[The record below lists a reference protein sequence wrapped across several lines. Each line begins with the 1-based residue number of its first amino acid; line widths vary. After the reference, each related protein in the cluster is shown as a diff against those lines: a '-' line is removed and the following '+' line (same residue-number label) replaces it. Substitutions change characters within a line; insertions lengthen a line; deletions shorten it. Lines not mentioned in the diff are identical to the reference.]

1 MNKKFLSAILFGAL
15 MVSSTGTFVSCKD
28 YDDDIDEINKELTD
42 LKSKLSDL
50 ESKVNAGGAYVTK
63 IESVD
68 GGFKVSVSDGTSYN
82 LTVASAAAGS
92 KVVIDD
98 KTGEISIDD
107 KATGW
112 FATTGEGEEAVDMT
126 PYVKDGYWYLY
137 DKTAKEFVKSEYKAA
152 GNAYAVVA
160 NGICTLNIPDADG
173 KMQTIQLPTTSAA
186 ITGVQFINVD
196 NGAVEPAPAY
206 ALNYGVAT
214 KDNAKW
220 DGPKGAITKDQLLV
234 GTIEPLTLQVYPSSA
249 DLSNADIKLVGSD
262 GTVAPVKVTAT
273 PFEGVIT
280 KAASA
285 NGLWNL
291 NIRPDETVTDKTIA
305 DAFKV
310 ETDNY
315 AYALQINGNILTG
328 YASEVTPADKASS
341 ATANSLVATDVK
353 YNTEELSSAKVPFG
367 ETVTLEFDGAK
378 AYDAYLTP
386 KSASAL
392 ELAGVTIDGK
402 TMSFTSTEKAAGK
415 TVKFTVNFVNF
426 KGETGTTFDITV
438 NFEGATVDPEA
449 PVAAVKYTATD
460 GVKPIIIDLGT
471 TFTSLSAQT
480 ATALAAVTPTWNV
493 ISIDGKAVAT
503 ADQDAANGKFAFAM
517 DQVTYYSDLNADGT
531 PKTEVTPINTADN
544 LKKVKYAVFAHTDY
558 QATAAPG
565 AYVLNMKFADASGNE
580 LKKVVAPVT
589 ISVPTFTDL
598 FTKVTSVWNAD
609 KTVLNA
615 LLVGSSDATVAKQ
628 YVMTNAFKSVEN
640 SGANW
645 DNLTL
650 TPKKMSISGTP
661 TKVATYTTT
670 GSILAMADALLDDN
684 GAVRGNVTVDGTY
697 LVKGKKDLKV
707 EVPAFAVNF
716 MSPFNDAVLNFYK
729 GGKVAD
735 LNVAIASDGT
745 GTIAKVDGAAGKEAG
760 LQLVASSEKVAVSN
774 AMTLFGVKNTDINT
788 DDKFTFVVK
797 GEGVPAGATAKLSA
811 DGIAL
816 EGMTY
821 APNYSATLEM
831 TVTALSGIKTRH
843 YKIFCVNGI
852 YGIQV

>member
-214 KDNAKW
+214 EDNAKW

-645 DNLTL
+645 NNLTL

-670 GSILAMADALLDDN
+670 GSILAMADTLLDDN

-831 TVTALSGIKTRH
+831 TVTALNGIKTTITLPMTIN
-843 YKIFCVNGI
+843 KP
-852 YGIQV
+852 

>member
-15 MVSSTGTFVSCKD
+15 MVSLTGTFVSCKD

-196 NGAVEPAPAY
+196 DGAVEPTPAY

-214 KDNAKW
+214 KDNAEW

-305 DAFKV
+305 DAFKA
-310 ETDNY
+310 ETGDY

-328 YASEVTPADKASS
+328 YASKVTPTDKS
-341 ATANSLVATDVK
+341 AAGALVAADVK
-353 YNTEELSSAKVPFG
+353 YNAEELSSAKVPFG
-367 ETVTLEFDGAK
+367 ETVTLEFDGTK

-415 TVKFTVNFVNF
+415 TVEFTVNFVNF
-426 KGETGTTFDITV
+426 KGETGSAFDITV
-438 NFEGATVDPEA
+438 TFKGATVDPEA

-493 ISIDGKAVAT
+493 ISIDGKAVT
-503 ADQDAANGKFAFAM
+503 ADQSTANGKFAFAM
-517 DQVTYYSDLNADGT
+517 TQVKYYSDLNADGT
-531 PKTEVTPINTADN
+531 PKTEVTAINTADN
-544 LKKVKYAVFAHTDY
+544 LKKVKYAVFAHSDY

-565 AYVLNMKFADASGNE
+565 AYVLNMKFVDGENE

-615 LLVGSSDATVAKQ
+615 LLVGSTSADAAKQ

-640 SGANW
+640 SGADWN
-645 DNLTL
+645 NLTL

-661 TKVATYTTT
+661 TEVATYAKV
-670 GSILAMADALLDDN
+670 GSILAMADALLDAN

-697 LVKGKKDLKV
+697 LVKGKTGLKV

-729 GGKVAD
+729 GGKVVD
-735 LNVAIASDGT
+735 LNVAIASDGK
-745 GTIAKVDGAAGKEAG
+745 GTIAKVAGDAGKEAG
-760 LQLVASSEKVAVSN
+760 LQLVASSEKVAVSED
-774 AMTLFGVKNTDINT
+774 MELFGATN
-788 DDKFTFVVK
+788 DKFTFVVK
-797 GEGVPAGATAKLSA
+797 GDGVPAGATATLSDA
-811 DGIAL
+811 GIAL
-816 EGMTY
+816 TGMSY
-821 APNYSATLEM
+821 GPNYSATLEM
-831 TVTALSGIKTRH
+831 TVTALNGIKTTITLPMTIN
-843 YKIFCVNGI
+843 KP
-852 YGIQV
+852 

>member
-15 MVSSTGTFVSCKD
+15 MVTSTGTFVSCKD

-186 ITGVQFINVD
+186 ITGVQFIDVTS
-196 NGAVEPAPAY
+196 GAVETDPEY

-305 DAFKV
+305 DAFKA
-310 ETDNY
+310 ETNNY

-328 YASEVTPADKASS
+328 YASEVTPTDKS
-341 ATANSLVATDVK
+341 AAGALVAGDVT
-353 YNTEELSSAKVPFG
+353 YNTDELGSTKVPFG
-367 ETVTLEFDGAK
+367 ETVTLEFDGTK

-386 KSASAL
+386 KSASEL

-415 TVKFTVNFVNF
+415 TVQFTVNFVNF
-426 KGETGTTFDITV
+426 KGETGTTFDIIV

-460 GVKPIIIDLGT
+460 GAKPIIIDLGT

-503 ADQDAANGKFAFAM
+503 TDQSTANGKFAFAM
-517 DQVTYYSDLNADGT
+517 TQVKYYSDLKADGT
-531 PKTEVTPINTADN
+531 PKTEVTAIDNADN
-544 LKKVKYAVFAHTDY
+544 LKKVKYAVFANTDY
-558 QATAAPG
+558 QTTAAPG
-565 AYVLNMKFADASGNE
+565 AYVLNMTFVDGENE

-615 LLVGSSDATVAKQ
+615 LLVGSSDATAAKQ
-628 YVMTNAFKSVEN
+628 YVMTNAFKAVEN
-640 SGANW
+640 SGADW

-650 TPKKMSISGTP
+650 TPKEMSISGTP
-661 TKVATYTTT
+661 TEVATYTKT
-670 GSILAMADALLDDN
+670 GSILAMADALLKD

-697 LVKGKKDLKV
+697 LVKGKTDLKV

-735 LNVAIASDGT
+735 LNVTIASDGT

-774 AMTLFGVKNTDINT
+774 AMELFGVKNTDTNT

-797 GEGVPAGATAKLSA
+797 GEGVPAGATAKLSG

-816 EGMTY
+816 EGMSY

-831 TVTALSGIKTRH
+831 TVTALNGIKTTITLPMTIN
-843 YKIFCVNGI
+843 KP
-852 YGIQV
+852 

>member
-68 GGFKVSVSDGTSYN
+68 GGFKVSVSDGTYYN

-186 ITGVQFINVD
+186 ITGVQFIDVTSGD
-196 NGAVEPAPAY
+196 VETDPAY

-328 YASEVTPADKASS
+328 YASEVTPTNKSTVGALA
-341 ATANSLVATDVK
+341 AADVK
-353 YNTEELSSAKVPFG
+353 YNAEELSSAKVPFG

-386 KSASAL
+386 KSASEL

-415 TVKFTVNFVNF
+415 TVEFTVNFVNF
-426 KGETGTTFDITV
+426 KGETGSAFNITV

-480 ATALAAVTPTWNV
+480 ATALAAVAPTWNV
-493 ISIDGKAVAT
+493 ISIDGKVVT
-503 ADQDAANGKFAFAM
+503 ADQSTANGKFAFTM
-517 DQVTYYSDLNADGT
+517 DQVKYYSDLKADGT
-531 PKTEVTPINTADN
+531 PKTEVTAINTADN
-544 LKKVKYAVFAHTDY
+544 LKKVKYAVFAHSDY
-558 QATAAPG
+558 QTTVAPG
-565 AYVLNMKFADASGNE
+565 AYVLNMTFVDGENE

-615 LLVGSSDATVAKQ
+615 LLVGSSDATAAKQ

-640 SGANW
+640 SGADW

-650 TPKKMSISGTP
+650 TPKQMSISGTP
-661 TKVATYTTT
+661 TKVATYTVS

-697 LVKGKKDLKV
+697 LVKGKKGLKV

-729 GGKVAD
+729 GGKVVD
-735 LNVAIASDGT
+735 LNVAIASDGK

-760 LQLVASSEKVAVSN
+760 LQLVASSEKVAVSD
-774 AMTLFGVKNTDINT
+774 AMTLFGATN
-788 DDKFTFVVK
+788 DKFTFVVK
-797 GEGVPAGATAKLSA
+797 GEGVPADATATLSDA
-811 DGIAL
+811 GIAL

-831 TVTALSGIKTRH
+831 TVTALNGIKTTITLPMTIN
-843 YKIFCVNGI
+843 KP
-852 YGIQV
+852 

>member
-1 MNKKFLSAILFGAL
+1 

-186 ITGVQFINVD
+186 ITGVQFIDVTSGD
-196 NGAVEPAPAY
+196 VEPDPEY

-214 KDNAKW
+214 KDNAEW

-305 DAFKV
+305 DAFKA

-328 YASEVTPADKASS
+328 YASEVTPTDKGNS
-341 ATANSLVATDVK
+341 AGLTDLVATDVT
-353 YNTEELSSAKVPFG
+353 YNAKALSSKKVPFG

-386 KSASAL
+386 KSASEL

-426 KGETGTTFDITV
+426 KGETGTAFDITV

-493 ISIDGKAVAT
+493 ISIDGKAVT
-503 ADQDAANGKFAFAM
+503 ADQSTANGKFAFAM
-517 DQVTYYSDLNADGT
+517 TQVKYYSDLNADGT
-531 PKTEVTPINTADN
+531 PKTEVTAINTADN
-544 LKKVKYAVFAHTDY
+544 LKKVKYAVFAHSDY

-565 AYVLNMKFADASGNE
+565 AYVLNMTFVDGENE

-615 LLVGSSDATVAKQ
+615 LLVGSTSADVAKQ

-640 SGANW
+640 SGADWN
-645 DNLTL
+645 NLTL
-650 TPKKMSISGTP
+650 TPKQMSISGTP
-661 TKVATYTTT
+661 TEVATYKV

-697 LVKGKKDLKV
+697 LVKGKAGLKV

-745 GTIAKVDGAAGKEAG
+745 GTIAKVEGAAGKEVG

-774 AMTLFGVKNTDINT
+774 AMELFGVKNTNINT

-797 GEGVPAGATAKLSA
+797 GEGVPAGATAKLSDA
-811 DGIAL
+811 GIAL

-831 TVTALSGIKTRH
+831 TVTALNGIKTTITLPMTIN
-843 YKIFCVNGI
+843 KP
-852 YGIQV
+852 

>member
-15 MVSSTGTFVSCKD
+15 MVTSTGTFVSCKD

-186 ITGVQFINVD
+186 ITGVQFIDVTS
-196 NGAVEPAPAY
+196 GAVEPAPAY

-214 KDNAKW
+214 KDNAEW

-305 DAFKV
+305 DAFKA
-310 ETDNY
+310 ETGDY

-328 YASEVTPADKASS
+328 YASEVTPADKGTS
-341 ATANSLVATDVK
+341 AGLTDLQAADVK
-353 YNTEELSSAKVPFG
+353 YNAEKLSSAKVPFG

-415 TVKFTVNFVNF
+415 TVQFTVNFVNF

-503 ADQDAANGKFAFAM
+503 TDQSTANGKFAFAM
-517 DQVTYYSDLNADGT
+517 TQVKYYSDLKADGT
-531 PKTEVTPINTADN
+531 PKTEVTSINTADN
-544 LKKVKYAVFAHTDY
+544 LKKVKYAVFAHSDY

-565 AYVLNMKFADASGNE
+565 AYVLNMTFVDGENE

-615 LLVGSSDATVAKQ
+615 LLVGSTSAVAKQ

-640 SGANW
+640 SGADW

-650 TPKKMSISGTP
+650 TPKEMSISGTP
-661 TKVATYTTT
+661 TEVATYTVS

-697 LVKGKKDLKV
+697 LVKGKTDLKV

-774 AMTLFGVKNTDINT
+774 AMELFGVKNTDANT

-797 GEGVPAGATAKLSA
+797 GEGVPAGAKAKLS
-811 DGIAL
+811 DGGIAL
-816 EGMTY
+816 TGMTY

-831 TVTALSGIKTRH
+831 TVEALNGIKTTITLPMTIN
-843 YKIFCVNGI
+843 KP
-852 YGIQV
+852 

>member
-1 MNKKFLSAILFGAL
+1 M
-15 MVSSTGTFVSCKD
+15 
-28 YDDDIDEINKELTD
+28 
-42 LKSKLSDL
+42 
-50 ESKVNAGGAYVTK
+50 
-63 IESVD
+63 
-68 GGFKVSVSDGTSYN
+68 
-82 LTVASAAAGS
+82 
-92 KVVIDD
+92 IDD

-186 ITGVQFINVD
+186 ITGVQFIDVTS
-196 NGAVEPAPAY
+196 GAVETTPAY

-214 KDNAKW
+214 KDNAEW

-310 ETDNY
+310 ETDKY

-341 ATANSLVATDVK
+341 ADATSLKADDVK
-353 YNTEELSSAKVPFG
+353 YNAKALSSKKVPFG
-367 ETVTLEFDGAK
+367 ETVTLEFDGTK

-415 TVKFTVNFVNF
+415 TVEFTVNFVNF
-426 KGETGTTFDITV
+426 KGETGTAFDITV

-480 ATALAAVTPTWNV
+480 ATALAAVAPTWNV

-503 ADQDAANGKFAFAM
+503 ADQSTANGKFAFAM
-517 DQVTYYSDLNADGT
+517 TQVKYYSDLKADGT
-531 PKTEVTPINTADN
+531 PKTEVTDIDNADN
-544 LKKVKYAVFAHTDY
+544 LKKVKYAVFAHSDY

-565 AYVLNMKFADASGNE
+565 AYVLNMTFVDGENE

-615 LLVGSSDATVAKQ
+615 LLVGSADAAAAKQ

-640 SGANW
+640 SGADWN
-645 DNLTL
+645 NLTL
-650 TPKKMSISGTP
+650 TPKQMSISGTP
-661 TKVATYTTT
+661 TDVATYTVS
-670 GSILAMADALLDDN
+670 GSILAMADALLDAN

-735 LNVAIASDGT
+735 LNVTIASNGE
-745 GTIAKVDGAAGKEAG
+745 GTIAKFEGAAGKEAG

-774 AMTLFGVKNTDINT
+774 AMTLFGATN
-788 DDKFTFVVK
+788 DKFTFVVK

-831 TVTALSGIKTRH
+831 TVTALNGIKTTITLPMTIN
-843 YKIFCVNGI
+843 KP
-852 YGIQV
+852 

>member
-1 MNKKFLSAILFGAL
+1 

-28 YDDDIDEINKELTD
+28 YDDDIDAINKELTD

-82 LTVASAAAGS
+82 LTVASAAPGS

-196 NGAVEPAPAY
+196 DGAVEPTPAY

-214 KDNAKW
+214 KDNAEW

-305 DAFKV
+305 DAFKA
-310 ETDNY
+310 ETGDY

-328 YASEVTPADKASS
+328 YASKVTPTDKS
-341 ATANSLVATDVK
+341 AAGALVAADVK
-353 YNTEELSSAKVPFG
+353 YNAEELSSAKVPFG
-367 ETVTLEFDGAK
+367 ETVTLEFDGTK

-415 TVKFTVNFVNF
+415 TVEFTVNFVNF
-426 KGETGTTFDITV
+426 KGETGSAFDITV
-438 NFEGATVDPEA
+438 TFKGATVDPEA

-493 ISIDGKAVAT
+493 ISIDGKAVT
-503 ADQDAANGKFAFAM
+503 ADQSTANGKFAFAM
-517 DQVTYYSDLNADGT
+517 TQVKYYSDLNADGT
-531 PKTEVTPINTADN
+531 PKTEVTAINTADN
-544 LKKVKYAVFAHTDY
+544 LKKVKYAVFAHSDY

-565 AYVLNMKFADASGNE
+565 AYVLNMKFVDGENE

-615 LLVGSSDATVAKQ
+615 LLVGSTSADAAKQ

-640 SGANW
+640 SGADWN
-645 DNLTL
+645 NLTL

-661 TKVATYTTT
+661 TEVATYAKV
-670 GSILAMADALLDDN
+670 GSILAMADALLDAN

-697 LVKGKKDLKV
+697 LVKGKTDLKV

-729 GGKVAD
+729 GGKVVD
-735 LNVAIASDGT
+735 LNVAIASDGK
-745 GTIAKVDGAAGKEAG
+745 GTIAKVAGDAGKEAG
-760 LQLVASSEKVAVSN
+760 LQLVASSEKVAVSED
-774 AMTLFGVKNTDINT
+774 MELFGATN
-788 DDKFTFVVK
+788 DKFTFVVK
-797 GEGVPAGATAKLSA
+797 GDGVPAGATATLSDA
-811 DGIAL
+811 GIAL
-816 EGMTY
+816 TGMSY
-821 APNYSATLEM
+821 GPNYSATLEM
-831 TVTALSGIKTRH
+831 TVTALNGIKTTITLPMTIN
-843 YKIFCVNGI
+843 KP
-852 YGIQV
+852 

>member
-15 MVSSTGTFVSCKD
+15 MVSLTGTFVSCKD

-196 NGAVEPAPAY
+196 DGAVEPTPAY

-214 KDNAKW
+214 KDNAEW

-305 DAFKV
+305 DAFKA
-310 ETDNY
+310 ETGDY

-328 YASEVTPADKASS
+328 YASKVTPTDKS
-341 ATANSLVATDVK
+341 AAGALVAADVK
-353 YNTEELSSAKVPFG
+353 YNAEELSSAKVPFG
-367 ETVTLEFDGAK
+367 ETVTLEFDGTK

-415 TVKFTVNFVNF
+415 TVEFTVNFVNF
-426 KGETGTTFDITV
+426 KGETGSAFDIRVT
-438 NFEGATVDPEA
+438 FKGATVDPEA

-480 ATALAAVTPTWNV
+480 ATALAAVIPTWNV
-493 ISIDGKAVAT
+493 ISIDGKAVT
-503 ADQDAANGKFAFAM
+503 ADQSTANGKFAFAM
-517 DQVTYYSDLNADGT
+517 TQVKYYSDLNADGT
-531 PKTEVTPINTADN
+531 PKTEVTAINTADN
-544 LKKVKYAVFAHTDY
+544 LKKVKYAVFARSDY

-565 AYVLNMKFADASGNE
+565 AYVLNMKFVDGENE

-615 LLVGSSDATVAKQ
+615 LLVGSTSADAAKQ

-640 SGANW
+640 SGADWN
-645 DNLTL
+645 NLTL

-661 TKVATYTTT
+661 TEVATYAKV
-670 GSILAMADALLDDN
+670 GSILAMADSLLDAN

-697 LVKGKKDLKV
+697 LVKGKTDLKV

-729 GGKVAD
+729 GGKVVD
-735 LNVAIASDGT
+735 LNVAIASDGK
-745 GTIAKVDGAAGKEAG
+745 GTIAKVAGDAGKEAG
-760 LQLVASSEKVAVSN
+760 LQLVASSEKVAVSED
-774 AMTLFGVKNTDINT
+774 MELFGATNDKFTN
-788 DDKFTFVVK
+788 DKFTFVVK
-797 GEGVPAGATAKLSA
+797 GDGVPAGATATLSDA
-811 DGIAL
+811 GIAL
-816 EGMTY
+816 TGMSY
-821 APNYSATLEM
+821 GPNYSATLEM
-831 TVTALSGIKTRH
+831 TVTALNGIKTTITLPMTIN
-843 YKIFCVNGI
+843 KP
-852 YGIQV
+852 

>member
-15 MVSSTGTFVSCKD
+15 MVSLTGTFVSCKD

-196 NGAVEPAPAY
+196 DGAVEPTPAY

-214 KDNAKW
+214 KDNAEW

-305 DAFKV
+305 DAFKA
-310 ETDNY
+310 ETGDY

-328 YASEVTPADKASS
+328 YASKVTPTDKS
-341 ATANSLVATDVK
+341 AAGALVATDVK
-353 YNTEELSSAKVPFG
+353 YNAEELSSAKVPFG
-367 ETVTLEFDGAK
+367 ETVTLEFDGTK

-415 TVKFTVNFVNF
+415 TVEFTVNFVNF
-426 KGETGTTFDITV
+426 KGETGSAFDITV
-438 NFEGATVDPEA
+438 TFKGATVDPEA

-493 ISIDGKAVAT
+493 ISIDGKAVT
-503 ADQDAANGKFAFAM
+503 ADQSTANGKFAFAM
-517 DQVTYYSDLNADGT
+517 TQVKYYSDLNADGT
-531 PKTEVTPINTADN
+531 PKTEVTAINTADN
-544 LKKVKYAVFAHTDY
+544 LKKVKYAVFAHSDY

-565 AYVLNMKFADASGNE
+565 AYVLNMKFVDGENE

-615 LLVGSSDATVAKQ
+615 LLVGSTSADAAKQ

-640 SGANW
+640 SGADWN
-645 DNLTL
+645 NLTL

-661 TKVATYTTT
+661 TEVATYAKV
-670 GSILAMADALLDDN
+670 GSILAMADALLDAN

-697 LVKGKKDLKV
+697 LVKGKTDLKV

-729 GGKVAD
+729 GGKVVD
-735 LNVAIASDGT
+735 LNVAIASDGK
-745 GTIAKVDGAAGKEAG
+745 GTIAKVAGDAGKEAG
-760 LQLVASSEKVAVSN
+760 LQLVASSEKVAVSED
-774 AMTLFGVKNTDINT
+774 MELFGATN
-788 DDKFTFVVK
+788 DKFTFVVK
-797 GEGVPAGATAKLSA
+797 GDGVPAGATATLSDA
-811 DGIAL
+811 GIAL
-816 EGMTY
+816 TGMSY
-821 APNYSATLEM
+821 GPNYSATLEM
-831 TVTALSGIKTRH
+831 TVTALNGIKTTITLPMTIN
-843 YKIFCVNGI
+843 KP
-852 YGIQV
+852 

>member
-173 KMQTIQLPTTSAA
+173 KMQTIRLPTTSAA
-186 ITGVQFINVD
+186 ITGVQFIDVTRGD
-196 NGAVEPAPAY
+196 VETDPAY

-328 YASEVTPADKASS
+328 YASEVTPTNKSTVGALA
-341 ATANSLVATDVK
+341 AADVK
-353 YNTEELSSAKVPFG
+353 YNAEELSSAKVPFG

-386 KSASAL
+386 KSASEL

-415 TVKFTVNFVNF
+415 TVEFTVNFVNF
-426 KGETGTTFDITV
+426 KGETGSAFNITV

-480 ATALAAVTPTWNV
+480 ATALAAVAPTWNV
-493 ISIDGKAVAT
+493 ISIDGKVVT
-503 ADQDAANGKFAFAM
+503 ADQSTANGKFAFTM
-517 DQVTYYSDLNADGT
+517 DQVKYYSDLKADGT
-531 PKTEVTPINTADN
+531 PKTEVTAINTADN
-544 LKKVKYAVFAHTDY
+544 LKKVKYAVFAHSDY
-558 QATAAPG
+558 QTTVAPG
-565 AYVLNMKFADASGNE
+565 AYVLNMTFVDGENE

-615 LLVGSSDATVAKQ
+615 LLVGSSDATAAKQ

-640 SGANW
+640 SGADW

-650 TPKKMSISGTP
+650 TPKQMSISGTP
-661 TKVATYTTT
+661 TKVATYTVS

-697 LVKGKKDLKV
+697 LVKGKKGLKV

-729 GGKVAD
+729 GGKVVD
-735 LNVAIASDGT
+735 LNVAIASDGK

-760 LQLVASSEKVAVSN
+760 LQLVASSEKVAVSD
-774 AMTLFGVKNTDINT
+774 AMTLFGATN
-788 DDKFTFVVK
+788 DKFTFVVK
-797 GEGVPAGATAKLSA
+797 GEGVPADATATLSDA
-811 DGIAL
+811 GIAL

-831 TVTALSGIKTRH
+831 TVTALNGIKTTITLPMTIN
-843 YKIFCVNGI
+843 KP
-852 YGIQV
+852 

>member
-1 MNKKFLSAILFGAL
+1 

-28 YDDDIDEINKELTD
+28 YDDDIDAINKELTD

-137 DKTAKEFVKSEYKAA
+137 DKTAKDFVKSEYKAA

-186 ITGVQFINVD
+186 ITGVQFIDVTS
-196 NGAVEPAPAY
+196 GAVETDPAY

-305 DAFKV
+305 DAFKA
-310 ETDNY
+310 ELGDY

-341 ATANSLVATDVK
+341 ATATSLTDTDVK
-353 YNTEELSSAKVPFG
+353 YNAKVLSGNKVPFG

-386 KSASAL
+386 KSASEL

-438 NFEGATVDPEA
+438 TFKGATVDPEA

-503 ADQDAANGKFAFAM
+503 TDQSTANGKFAFAM
-517 DQVTYYSDLNADGT
+517 TQVKYYSDLKADGT

-544 LKKVKYAVFAHTDY
+544 LKKVKYAVFAHSDY

-565 AYVLNMKFADASGNE
+565 AYVLNMTFVDGENE

-615 LLVGSSDATVAKQ
+615 LLVGSTSAVAKQ

-640 SGANW
+640 SGADW

-650 TPKKMSISGTP
+650 TPKEMSISGTP
-661 TKVATYTTT
+661 TEVATYTVS

-697 LVKGKKDLKV
+697 LVGNKAGLKV

-735 LNVAIASDGT
+735 LNVTIASDGT

-774 AMTLFGVKNTDINT
+774 AMELFGVKNTDANT

-831 TVTALSGIKTRH
+831 TVTALNGIKTTITLPMTIN
-843 YKIFCVNGI
+843 KP
-852 YGIQV
+852 

>member
-15 MVSSTGTFVSCKD
+15 MVSLTGTFVSCKD

-50 ESKVNAGGAYVTK
+50 ESKVNVGGAYVTK

-196 NGAVEPAPAY
+196 DGAVEPTPAY

-214 KDNAKW
+214 KDNAEW

-305 DAFKV
+305 DAFKA
-310 ETDNY
+310 ETGDY

-328 YASEVTPADKASS
+328 YASKVTPTDKS
-341 ATANSLVATDVK
+341 AAGALVAADVK
-353 YNTEELSSAKVPFG
+353 YNAEELSSAKVPFG
-367 ETVTLEFDGAK
+367 ETVTLEFDGTK

-415 TVKFTVNFVNF
+415 TVEFTVNFVNF
-426 KGETGTTFDITV
+426 KGETGSAFDITV
-438 NFEGATVDPEA
+438 TFKGATVDPEA

-493 ISIDGKAVAT
+493 ISIDGKAVT
-503 ADQDAANGKFAFAM
+503 ADQSTANGKFAFAM
-517 DQVTYYSDLNADGT
+517 TQVKYYSDLNADGT
-531 PKTEVTPINTADN
+531 PKTEVTAINTADN
-544 LKKVKYAVFAHTDY
+544 LKKVKYAVFAHSDY

-565 AYVLNMKFADASGNE
+565 AYVLNMKFVDGENE

-615 LLVGSSDATVAKQ
+615 LLVGSTSADAAKQ

-640 SGANW
+640 SGADWN
-645 DNLTL
+645 NLTL

-661 TKVATYTTT
+661 TEVATYAKV
-670 GSILAMADALLDDN
+670 GSILAMADALLDAN

-697 LVKGKKDLKV
+697 LVKGKTDLKV

-729 GGKVAD
+729 GGKVVD
-735 LNVAIASDGT
+735 LNVAIASDGK
-745 GTIAKVDGAAGKEAG
+745 GTIAKVAGDAGKEAG
-760 LQLVASSEKVAVSN
+760 LQLVASSEKVAVSED
-774 AMTLFGVKNTDINT
+774 MELFGATN
-788 DDKFTFVVK
+788 DKFTFVVK
-797 GEGVPAGATAKLSA
+797 GDGVPAGATATLSDA
-811 DGIAL
+811 GIAL
-816 EGMTY
+816 TGMSY
-821 APNYSATLEM
+821 GPNYSATLEM
-831 TVTALSGIKTRH
+831 TVTALNGIKTTITLPMTIN
-843 YKIFCVNGI
+843 KP
-852 YGIQV
+852 

>member
-15 MVSSTGTFVSCKD
+15 MVSLTGTFVSCKD

-196 NGAVEPAPAY
+196 DGAVEPTPAY

-214 KDNAKW
+214 KDNAEW

-305 DAFKV
+305 DAFKA
-310 ETDNY
+310 ETGDY

-328 YASEVTPADKASS
+328 YASKVTPTDKS
-341 ATANSLVATDVK
+341 AAGALVAADVK
-353 YNTEELSSAKVPFG
+353 YNAEELSSVKVPFG
-367 ETVTLEFDGAK
+367 ETVTLEFDGTK

-415 TVKFTVNFVNF
+415 TVEFTVNFVNF
-426 KGETGTTFDITV
+426 KGETGSAFDITV
-438 NFEGATVDPEA
+438 TFKGATVDPEA

-493 ISIDGKAVAT
+493 ISIDGKAVT
-503 ADQDAANGKFAFAM
+503 ADQSTANGKFAFAM
-517 DQVTYYSDLNADGT
+517 TQVKYYSDLNADGT
-531 PKTEVTPINTADN
+531 PKTEVTAINTADN
-544 LKKVKYAVFAHTDY
+544 LKKVKYAVFAHSDY

-565 AYVLNMKFADASGNE
+565 AYVLNMKFVDGENE

-615 LLVGSSDATVAKQ
+615 LLVGSTSADAAKQ

-640 SGANW
+640 SGADWN
-645 DNLTL
+645 NLTL

-661 TKVATYTTT
+661 TEVATYAKV
-670 GSILAMADALLDDN
+670 GLILAMADALLDAN

-697 LVKGKKDLKV
+697 LVKGKTDLKV

-729 GGKVAD
+729 GGKVVD
-735 LNVAIASDGT
+735 LNVAIASDGK
-745 GTIAKVDGAAGKEAG
+745 GTIAKVAGDAGKEAG
-760 LQLVASSEKVAVSN
+760 LQLVASSEKVAVSED
-774 AMTLFGVKNTDINT
+774 MELFGATN
-788 DDKFTFVVK
+788 DKFTFVVK
-797 GEGVPAGATAKLSA
+797 GDGVPAGATATLSDA
-811 DGIAL
+811 GIAL
-816 EGMTY
+816 TGMSY
-821 APNYSATLEM
+821 GPNYSATLEM
-831 TVTALSGIKTRH
+831 TVTALNGIKTTITLPMTIN
-843 YKIFCVNGI
+843 KP
-852 YGIQV
+852 

>member
-15 MVSSTGTFVSCKD
+15 MVTSTGTFVSCKD

-196 NGAVEPAPAY
+196 DGAVEPTPAY

-214 KDNAKW
+214 KDNAEW

-291 NIRPDETVTDKTIA
+291 NIQPDETVTDKTIA
-305 DAFKV
+305 DAFKA
-310 ETDNY
+310 ETGDY

-328 YASEVTPADKASS
+328 YASKVTPTDKS
-341 ATANSLVATDVK
+341 AAGALVAADVK
-353 YNTEELSSAKVPFG
+353 YNAEELSSAKVPFG
-367 ETVTLEFDGAK
+367 ETVTLEFDGTK

-415 TVKFTVNFVNF
+415 TVEFTVNFVNF
-426 KGETGTTFDITV
+426 KGETGSAFDITV
-438 NFEGATVDPEA
+438 TFKGATVDPEA

-493 ISIDGKAVAT
+493 ISIDGKAVT
-503 ADQDAANGKFAFAM
+503 ADQSTANGKFAFAM
-517 DQVTYYSDLNADGT
+517 TQVKYYSDLNADGT
-531 PKTEVTPINTADN
+531 PKTEVTAINTADN
-544 LKKVKYAVFAHTDY
+544 LKKVKYAVFAHSDY

-565 AYVLNMKFADASGNE
+565 AYVLNMKFVDGENE

-615 LLVGSSDATVAKQ
+615 LLVGSTSADAAKQ

-640 SGANW
+640 SGADWN
-645 DNLTL
+645 NLTL

-661 TKVATYTTT
+661 TEVATYAKV
-670 GSILAMADALLDDN
+670 GSILAMADALLDAN

-697 LVKGKKDLKV
+697 LVKGKTDLKV

-729 GGKVAD
+729 GGKVVD
-735 LNVAIASDGT
+735 LNVAIASDGK
-745 GTIAKVDGAAGKEAG
+745 GTIAKVAGDAGKEAG
-760 LQLVASSEKVAVSN
+760 LQLVASSEKVAVSED
-774 AMTLFGVKNTDINT
+774 MELFGATN
-788 DDKFTFVVK
+788 DKFTFVVK
-797 GEGVPAGATAKLSA
+797 GDGVPAGATATLSDA
-811 DGIAL
+811 GIAL
-816 EGMTY
+816 TGMSY
-821 APNYSATLEM
+821 GPNYSATLEM
-831 TVTALSGIKTRH
+831 TVTALNGIKTTITLPMTIN
-843 YKIFCVNGI
+843 KP
-852 YGIQV
+852 

>member
-15 MVSSTGTFVSCKD
+15 MVTSTGTFVSCKD
-28 YDDDIDEINKELTD
+28 YDDDIDAINKKLTD

-50 ESKVNAGGAYVTK
+50 ETKVNAGGAYVTK

-126 PYVKDGYWYLY
+126 PYVEDGYWYLY

-173 KMQTIQLPTTSAA
+173 KMQTVQLPTTSAA
-186 ITGVQFINVD
+186 ITSVQFINVT
-196 NGAVEPAPAY
+196 NGAVEANPEY
-206 ALNYGVAT
+206 KLNYGIATVA
-214 KDNAKW
+214 NAKW
-220 DGPKGAITKDQLLV
+220 DGPKGAIAKDQLLV
-234 GTIEPLTLQVYPSSA
+234 GTIEPLILQVYPSSA

-273 PFEGVIT
+273 PFEGIIT

-291 NIRPDETVTDKTIA
+291 NIEPDETVTDKTIT
-305 DAFKV
+305 DAFKA
-310 ETDNY
+310 ETNNY

-328 YASEVTPADKASS
+328 YASKVTLADKSN
-341 ATANSLVATDVK
+341 ATALVAADVT
-353 YNTEELSSAKVPFG
+353 YNAETLSSVKVPFG
-367 ETVTLEFDGAK
+367 KTVTLEFDGTK

-386 KSASAL
+386 ESASAL

-415 TVKFTVNFVNF
+415 TVQFMVNFVNF
-426 KGETGTTFDITV
+426 KGATGTSFEVTV
-438 NFEGATVDPEA
+438 KFEGATVDPEA

-503 ADQDAANGKFAFAM
+503 TDQSTANGKFAFTMA
-517 DQVTYYSDLNADGT
+517 QVKYYSDLNADGT
-531 PKTEVTPINTADN
+531 PKTEVTPINNADN
-544 LKKVKYAVFAHTDY
+544 LKKVKYAVFANADY

-598 FTKVTSVWNAD
+598 FSKVTSVWNAD

-615 LLVGSSDATVAKQ
+615 LLVGSADATVAKQ
-628 YVMTNAFKSVEN
+628 YVMTNAFKAVEN
-640 SGANW
+640 SGADW
-645 DNLTL
+645 DNLTFV
-650 TPKKMSISGTP
+650 PKQMTINSVATD
-661 TKVATYTTT
+661 VATYTVS
-670 GSILAMADALLDDN
+670 GSILAMTDELLKD
-684 GAVRGNVTVDGTY
+684 GAVRGNVTVEGAY
-697 LVKGKKDLKV
+697 SINGKAGLKV

-729 GGKVAD
+729 AGKVAD
-735 LNVAIASDGT
+735 LNVAITSDGK
-745 GTIAKVDGAAGKEAG
+745 GTIAKFDETKAAGKEEG
-760 LQLVASSEKVAVSN
+760 LQLVASSAKVAVYN
-774 AMTLFGVKNTDINT
+774 TMTLFGATN
-788 DDKFTFVVK
+788 DKFTFVVK
-797 GEGVPAGATAKLSA
+797 GEGVPTGATAKLSA

-831 TVTALSGIKTRH
+831 TVTALNGIKTTVTLPMTIN
-843 YKIFCVNGI
+843 KP
-852 YGIQV
+852 

>member
-15 MVSSTGTFVSCKD
+15 MVSLTGTFVSCKD

-196 NGAVEPAPAY
+196 DGAVEPTPAY

-214 KDNAKW
+214 KDNAEW

-305 DAFKV
+305 DAFKA
-310 ETDNY
+310 ETGDY

-328 YASEVTPADKASS
+328 YASKVTPTDKS
-341 ATANSLVATDVK
+341 AAGALVAADVK
-353 YNTEELSSAKVPFG
+353 YNAEELSSAKVPFG
-367 ETVTLEFDGAK
+367 ETVTLEFDGTK

-415 TVKFTVNFVNF
+415 TVEFTVNFVNF
-426 KGETGTTFDITV
+426 KGETGSAFDITV
-438 NFEGATVDPEA
+438 TFKGATVDPEA

-493 ISIDGKAVAT
+493 ISIDGKAVT
-503 ADQDAANGKFAFAM
+503 ADQSTANGKFAFAM
-517 DQVTYYSDLNADGT
+517 TQVKYYSDLNADGT
-531 PKTEVTPINTADN
+531 PKTEVTAINTADN
-544 LKKVKYAVFAHTDY
+544 LKKVKYAVFAYSDY

-565 AYVLNMKFADASGNE
+565 AYVLNMKFVDGENE

-615 LLVGSSDATVAKQ
+615 LLVGSTSADAAKQ

-640 SGANW
+640 SGADWN
-645 DNLTL
+645 NLTL

-661 TKVATYTTT
+661 TEVATYAKV
-670 GSILAMADALLDDN
+670 GSILAMADALLDAN

-697 LVKGKKDLKV
+697 LVKGKTDLKV

-729 GGKVAD
+729 GGKVVD
-735 LNVAIASDGT
+735 LNVAIASDGK
-745 GTIAKVDGAAGKEAG
+745 GTIAKVAGDAGKEAG
-760 LQLVASSEKVAVSN
+760 LQLVASSEKVAVSED
-774 AMTLFGVKNTDINT
+774 MELFGATN
-788 DDKFTFVVK
+788 DKFTFVVK
-797 GEGVPAGATAKLSA
+797 GDGVPAGATATLSDA
-811 DGIAL
+811 GIAL
-816 EGMTY
+816 TGMSY
-821 APNYSATLEM
+821 GPNYSATLEM
-831 TVTALSGIKTRH
+831 TVTALNGIKTTITLPMTIN
-843 YKIFCVNGI
+843 KP
-852 YGIQV
+852 

>member
-1 MNKKFLSAILFGAL
+1 

-28 YDDDIDEINKELTD
+28 YDDDIDAINKELTD

-186 ITGVQFINVD
+186 ITGVQFIDVTS
-196 NGAVEPAPAY
+196 GAVEPAPAY

-214 KDNAKW
+214 KDNAEW

-305 DAFKV
+305 DAFKA
-310 ETDNY
+310 ETGDY

-328 YASEVTPADKASS
+328 YASEVTPADKGTS
-341 ATANSLVATDVK
+341 AGLTDLQAADVK
-353 YNTEELSSAKVPFG
+353 YNAEKLSSAKVPFG

-415 TVKFTVNFVNF
+415 TVQFTVNFVNF

-503 ADQDAANGKFAFAM
+503 TDQSTANGKFAFAM
-517 DQVTYYSDLNADGT
+517 TQVKYYSDLKADGT
-531 PKTEVTPINTADN
+531 PKTEVTSINTADN
-544 LKKVKYAVFAHTDY
+544 LKKVKYAVFAHSDY

-565 AYVLNMKFADASGNE
+565 AYVLNMTFVDGENE

-615 LLVGSSDATVAKQ
+615 LLVGSTSAVAKQ

-640 SGANW
+640 SGADW

-650 TPKKMSISGTP
+650 TPKEMSISGTP
-661 TKVATYTTT
+661 TEVATYTVS

-697 LVKGKKDLKV
+697 LVKGKTDLKV

-774 AMTLFGVKNTDINT
+774 AMELFGVKNTDANT

-797 GEGVPAGATAKLSA
+797 GEGVPAGAKAKLS
-811 DGIAL
+811 DGGIAL
-816 EGMTY
+816 TGMTY

-831 TVTALSGIKTRH
+831 TVEALNGIKTTITLPMTIN
-843 YKIFCVNGI
+843 KP
-852 YGIQV
+852 

>member
-28 YDDDIDEINKELTD
+28 YDDDIDAINKELTD

-186 ITGVQFINVD
+186 ITGVQFIDVTS
-196 NGAVEPAPAY
+196 GAVETDPEY

-214 KDNAKW
+214 KDNAEW

-305 DAFKV
+305 DAFKA

-341 ATANSLVATDVK
+341 AAANSLVATDVK
-353 YNTEELSSAKVPFG
+353 YNTDELSSAKVPFG
-367 ETVTLEFDGAK
+367 ETVTLEFDGTK

-386 KSASAL
+386 KSASEL

-415 TVKFTVNFVNF
+415 TVQFTVNFVNF

-503 ADQDAANGKFAFAM
+503 TDQSTANGKFAFAM
-517 DQVTYYSDLNADGT
+517 TQVKYYSDLKADGT
-531 PKTEVTPINTADN
+531 PKTEVTAIDNADN
-544 LKKVKYAVFAHTDY
+544 LKKVKYAVFANTDY
-558 QATAAPG
+558 QTTAAPG
-565 AYVLNMKFADASGNE
+565 AYVLNMTFVDGENE

-615 LLVGSSDATVAKQ
+615 LLVGSSDATAAKQ
-628 YVMTNAFKSVEN
+628 YVMTNAFKAVEN
-640 SGANW
+640 SGADW

-650 TPKKMSISGTP
+650 TPKEMSISGTP
-661 TKVATYTTT
+661 TEVATYTKT
-670 GSILAMADALLDDN
+670 GSILAMADALLKD

-697 LVKGKKDLKV
+697 LVKGKTDLKV

-729 GGKVAD
+729 GGKVVD
-735 LNVAIASDGT
+735 LNVTIASNGE
-745 GTIAKVDGAAGKEAG
+745 GTIAKFAGDAGKEVG

-774 AMTLFGVKNTDINT
+774 AMELFGAKAGES
-788 DDKFTFVVK
+788 KFTFVVK
-797 GEGVPAGATAKLSA
+797 GDGVPAGATATLSDA
-811 DGIAL
+811 GIAL
-816 EGMTY
+816 TGMSY
-821 APNYSATLEM
+821 GPNYSATLEM
-831 TVTALSGIKTRH
+831 TVTALNGIKTTITLPMTIN
-843 YKIFCVNGI
+843 KP
-852 YGIQV
+852 

>member
-1 MNKKFLSAILFGAL
+1 M
-15 MVSSTGTFVSCKD
+15 SCKD

-186 ITGVQFINVD
+186 ITGVQFIDVTS
-196 NGAVEPAPAY
+196 GAVEPAPAY

-214 KDNAKW
+214 KDNAEW

-305 DAFKV
+305 DAFKA
-310 ETDNY
+310 ETGDY

-328 YASEVTPADKASS
+328 YASEVTPADKGTS
-341 ATANSLVATDVK
+341 AGLTDLQAADVK
-353 YNTEELSSAKVPFG
+353 YNAEKLSSAKVPFG

-415 TVKFTVNFVNF
+415 TVQFTVNFVNF

-503 ADQDAANGKFAFAM
+503 TDQSTANGKFAFAM
-517 DQVTYYSDLNADGT
+517 TQVKYYSDLKADGT
-531 PKTEVTPINTADN
+531 PKTEVTSINTADN
-544 LKKVKYAVFAHTDY
+544 LKKVKYAVFAHSDY

-565 AYVLNMKFADASGNE
+565 AYVLNMTFVDGENE

-615 LLVGSSDATVAKQ
+615 LLVGSTSAVAKQ

-640 SGANW
+640 SGADW

-650 TPKKMSISGTP
+650 TPKEMSISGTP
-661 TKVATYTTT
+661 TEVATYTVS

-697 LVKGKKDLKV
+697 LVKGKTDLKV

-774 AMTLFGVKNTDINT
+774 AMELFGVKNTDANT

-797 GEGVPAGATAKLSA
+797 GEGVPAGAKAKLS
-811 DGIAL
+811 DGGIAL
-816 EGMTY
+816 TGMTY

-831 TVTALSGIKTRH
+831 TVEALNGIKTTITLPMTIN
-843 YKIFCVNGI
+843 KP
-852 YGIQV
+852 

>member
-28 YDDDIDEINKELTD
+28 YDDDIDAINKELTD

-438 NFEGATVDPEA
+438 NFEGATVDP
-449 PVAAVKYTATD
+449 VAAVKYTATD

-831 TVTALSGIKTRH
+831 TVTALNGIKTTITLPMTIN
-843 YKIFCVNGI
+843 KP
-852 YGIQV
+852 

>member
-28 YDDDIDEINKELTD
+28 YDEDIDEINKELTD

-186 ITGVQFINVD
+186 ITGVQFIDVTS
-196 NGAVEPAPAY
+196 GAVEPAPAY

-214 KDNAKW
+214 KDNAEW

-305 DAFKV
+305 DAFKA
-310 ETDNY
+310 ETGDY

-328 YASEVTPADKASS
+328 YASEVTPADKGTS
-341 ATANSLVATDVK
+341 AGLTDLQAADVK
-353 YNTEELSSAKVPFG
+353 YNAEKLSSAKVPFG

-415 TVKFTVNFVNF
+415 TVQFTVNFVNF

-503 ADQDAANGKFAFAM
+503 TDQSTANGKFAFAM
-517 DQVTYYSDLNADGT
+517 TQVKYYSDLKADGT
-531 PKTEVTPINTADN
+531 PKTEVTSINTADN
-544 LKKVKYAVFAHTDY
+544 LKKVKYAVFAHSDY

-565 AYVLNMKFADASGNE
+565 AYVLNMTFVDGENE

-615 LLVGSSDATVAKQ
+615 LLVGSTSAVAKQ

-640 SGANW
+640 SGADW

-650 TPKKMSISGTP
+650 TPKEMSISGTP
-661 TKVATYTTT
+661 TEVATYTVS

-697 LVKGKKDLKV
+697 LVKGKTDLKV

-774 AMTLFGVKNTDINT
+774 AMELFGVKNTDANT

-797 GEGVPAGATAKLSA
+797 GEGVPAGAKAKLS
-811 DGIAL
+811 DGGIAL
-816 EGMTY
+816 TGMTY

-831 TVTALSGIKTRH
+831 TVEALNGIKTTITLPMTIN
-843 YKIFCVNGI
+843 KP
-852 YGIQV
+852 

>member
-1 MNKKFLSAILFGAL
+1 MMNKKFLSAILFGAL

-831 TVTALSGIKTRH
+831 TVTALNGIKTTITLPMTIN
-843 YKIFCVNGI
+843 KP
-852 YGIQV
+852 

>member
-15 MVSSTGTFVSCKD
+15 MVSLTGTFVSCKD

-50 ESKVNAGGAYVTK
+50 ESKANAGGAYVTK

-186 ITGVQFINVD
+186 ITGVQFIDVTSGD
-196 NGAVEPAPAY
+196 VETDPAY

-305 DAFKV
+305 DAFKA

-328 YASEVTPADKASS
+328 YASEVTPTDQASS
-341 ATANSLVATDVK
+341 ATATSLQADDVK

-367 ETVTLEFDGAK
+367 ETVTLEFDGTK

-386 KSASAL
+386 KSASEL

-415 TVKFTVNFVNF
+415 TVEFTVNFVNF
-426 KGETGTTFDITV
+426 KGETGTAFDITV

-493 ISIDGKAVAT
+493 ISIDGKAVT
-503 ADQDAANGKFAFAM
+503 ADQSTANGKFAFAM
-517 DQVTYYSDLNADGT
+517 TQVKYYSDLKADGT
-531 PKTEVTPINTADN
+531 PKTEVTAINTADN
-544 LKKVKYAVFAHTDY
+544 LKKVKYAVFAHSDY
-558 QATAAPG
+558 QTTVAPG

-615 LLVGSSDATVAKQ
+615 LLVGSTSADVAKQ

-640 SGANW
+640 SGADWN
-645 DNLTL
+645 NLTL
-650 TPKKMSISGTP
+650 TPKQMSISGTP
-661 TKVATYTTT
+661 TEVATYTVS
-670 GSILAMADALLDDN
+670 GSILEMADDLLDAN

-697 LVKGKKDLKV
+697 LVGNKAGLKV

-735 LNVAIASDGT
+735 LNVAIASDGK
-745 GTIAKVDGAAGKEAG
+745 GTIAKVAGDAGKEAG

-774 AMTLFGVKNTDINT
+774 AMELFGAT
-788 DDKFTFVVK
+788 KFTFVVK
-797 GEGVPAGATAKLSA
+797 GEGVPAGATANLSDA
-811 DGIAL
+811 GIAL

-831 TVTALSGIKTRH
+831 TVTALNGIKTTITLPMTIN
-843 YKIFCVNGI
+843 KP
-852 YGIQV
+852 

>member
-15 MVSSTGTFVSCKD
+15 MVSLTGTFVSCKD

-196 NGAVEPAPAY
+196 DGAVEPTPAY

-214 KDNAKW
+214 KDNAEW

-305 DAFKV
+305 DAFKA
-310 ETDNY
+310 ETGDY

-328 YASEVTPADKASS
+328 YASKVTPTDKS
-341 ATANSLVATDVK
+341 AAGALVAADVK
-353 YNTEELSSAKVPFG
+353 YNAEELSSAKVPFG
-367 ETVTLEFDGAK
+367 ETVTLEFDVTK

-415 TVKFTVNFVNF
+415 TVEFTVNFVNF
-426 KGETGTTFDITV
+426 KGETGSAFDITV
-438 NFEGATVDPEA
+438 TFKGATVDPEA

-493 ISIDGKAVAT
+493 ISIDGKAVT
-503 ADQDAANGKFAFAM
+503 ADQSTANGKFAFAM
-517 DQVTYYSDLNADGT
+517 TQVKYYSDLNADGT
-531 PKTEVTPINTADN
+531 PKTEVTAINTADN
-544 LKKVKYAVFAHTDY
+544 LKKVKYAVFAHSDY

-565 AYVLNMKFADASGNE
+565 AYVLNMKFVDGENE

-615 LLVGSSDATVAKQ
+615 LLVGSTSADAAKQ

-640 SGANW
+640 SGADWN
-645 DNLTL
+645 NLTL

-661 TKVATYTTT
+661 TEVATYAKV
-670 GSILAMADALLDDN
+670 GSILAMADALLDAN

-697 LVKGKKDLKV
+697 LVKGKTDLKV

-729 GGKVAD
+729 GGKVVD
-735 LNVAIASDGT
+735 LNVAIASDGK
-745 GTIAKVDGAAGKEAG
+745 GTIAKVAGDAGKEAG
-760 LQLVASSEKVAVSN
+760 LQLVASSEKVAVSED
-774 AMTLFGVKNTDINT
+774 MELFGATN
-788 DDKFTFVVK
+788 DKFTFVVK
-797 GEGVPAGATAKLSA
+797 GDGVPAGATATLSDA
-811 DGIAL
+811 GIAL
-816 EGMTY
+816 TGMSY
-821 APNYSATLEM
+821 GPNYSATLEM
-831 TVTALSGIKTRH
+831 TVTALNGIKTTITLPMTIN
-843 YKIFCVNGI
+843 KP
-852 YGIQV
+852 

>member
-137 DKTAKEFVKSEYKAA
+137 DKTEKEFVKSEYKAA

-186 ITGVQFINVD
+186 ITGVQFIDVTS
-196 NGAVEPAPAY
+196 GAVETYPEY

-214 KDNAKW
+214 KDNAEW

-305 DAFKV
+305 DAFKA

-328 YASEVTPADKASS
+328 YASKVTPTDKS
-341 ATANSLVATDVK
+341 AAGALVAADVK
-353 YNTEELSSAKVPFG
+353 YNAEELSSAKVPFG

-386 KSASAL
+386 KSASKL

-426 KGETGTTFDITV
+426 KGETGSAFDITV

-480 ATALAAVTPTWNV
+480 ATALAAVAPTWNV

-503 ADQDAANGKFAFAM
+503 ADQSTANGKFAFAM
-517 DQVTYYSDLNADGT
+517 TQVKYYSDLKADGT
-531 PKTEVTPINTADN
+531 PKTEVTAINTADN
-544 LKKVKYAVFAHTDY
+544 LKKVKYAVFAHSDY
-558 QATAAPG
+558 QTTVAPG

-615 LLVGSSDATVAKQ
+615 LLVGSTDADVAKQ

-645 DNLTL
+645 NNLTL
-650 TPKKMSISGTP
+650 TPKQMSISGTP
-661 TKVATYTTT
+661 TKVATYTVS
-670 GSILAMADALLDDN
+670 GSILAMADTLLDAN

-697 LVKGKKDLKV
+697 LVKGKAGLKV

-735 LNVAIASDGT
+735 LNVAIASDGK
-745 GTIAKVDGAAGKEAG
+745 GTIAKVAGDAGKEAG

-774 AMTLFGVKNTDINT
+774 AMELFGATN
-788 DDKFTFVVK
+788 DKFTFVVK
-797 GEGVPAGATAKLSA
+797 GEGVPADATAKLSA

-831 TVTALSGIKTRH
+831 TVTALNGIKTTITLPMTIN
-843 YKIFCVNGI
+843 KP
-852 YGIQV
+852 

>member
-1 MNKKFLSAILFGAL
+1 IMNKKFLSAILFGAL
-15 MVSSTGTFVSCKD
+15 MVSLTGTFVSCKD

-196 NGAVEPAPAY
+196 DGAVEPTPAY

-214 KDNAKW
+214 KDNAEW

-305 DAFKV
+305 DAFKA
-310 ETDNY
+310 ETGDY

-328 YASEVTPADKASS
+328 YASKVTPTDKS
-341 ATANSLVATDVK
+341 AAGALVAADVK
-353 YNTEELSSAKVPFG
+353 YNAEELSSAKVPFG
-367 ETVTLEFDGAK
+367 ETVTLEFDGTK

-415 TVKFTVNFVNF
+415 TVEFTVNFVNF
-426 KGETGTTFDITV
+426 KGETGSAFDITV
-438 NFEGATVDPEA
+438 TFKGATVDPEA

-493 ISIDGKAVAT
+493 ISIDGKAVT
-503 ADQDAANGKFAFAM
+503 ADQSTANGKFAFAM
-517 DQVTYYSDLNADGT
+517 TQVKYYSDLNADGT
-531 PKTEVTPINTADN
+531 PKTEVTAINTADN
-544 LKKVKYAVFAHTDY
+544 LKKVKYAVFAHSDY

-565 AYVLNMKFADASGNE
+565 AYVLNMKFVDGENE

-615 LLVGSSDATVAKQ
+615 LLVGSTSADAAKQ

-640 SGANW
+640 SGADWN
-645 DNLTL
+645 NLTL

-661 TKVATYTTT
+661 TEVATYAKV
-670 GSILAMADALLDDN
+670 GSILAMADALLDAN

-697 LVKGKKDLKV
+697 LVKGKTDLKV

-729 GGKVAD
+729 GGKVVD
-735 LNVAIASDGT
+735 LNVAIASDGK
-745 GTIAKVDGAAGKEAG
+745 GTIAKVAGDAGKEAG
-760 LQLVASSEKVAVSN
+760 LQLVASSEKVAVSED
-774 AMTLFGVKNTDINT
+774 MELFGATN
-788 DDKFTFVVK
+788 DKFTFVVK
-797 GEGVPAGATAKLSA
+797 GDGVPAGATATLSDA
-811 DGIAL
+811 GIAL
-816 EGMTY
+816 TGMSY
-821 APNYSATLEM
+821 GPNYSATLEM
-831 TVTALSGIKTRH
+831 TVTALNGIKTTITLPMTIN
-843 YKIFCVNGI
+843 KP
-852 YGIQV
+852 

>member
-186 ITGVQFINVD
+186 ITGVQFIDVTS
-196 NGAVEPAPAY
+196 GAVETDPAY

-305 DAFKV
+305 DAFKA
-310 ETDNY
+310 ETNNY

-328 YASEVTPADKASS
+328 YASEVTPADQASS
-341 ATANSLVATDVK
+341 ATATSLKADDVK

-367 ETVTLEFDGAK
+367 ETVTLEFDGTK

-386 KSASAL
+386 KSASEL

-415 TVKFTVNFVNF
+415 TVEFTVNFVNF
-426 KGETGTTFDITV
+426 KGETGTAFDITV

-493 ISIDGKAVAT
+493 ISIDGKAVT
-503 ADQDAANGKFAFAM
+503 ADQSTANGKFAFAM
-517 DQVTYYSDLNADGT
+517 TQVKYYSDLNADGT
-531 PKTEVTPINTADN
+531 PKTEVTAINTADN
-544 LKKVKYAVFAHTDY
+544 LKKVKYAVFAHSDY
-558 QATAAPG
+558 QTTVAPG
-565 AYVLNMKFADASGNE
+565 AYVLNMKFADASENE

-615 LLVGSSDATVAKQ
+615 LLVGSTSADVAKQ

-640 SGANW
+640 SGADWN
-645 DNLTL
+645 NLTL
-650 TPKKMSISGTP
+650 TPKQMSISGTP
-661 TKVATYTTT
+661 TEVATYTVS
-670 GSILAMADALLDDN
+670 GSILEMADDLLDAN

-697 LVKGKKDLKV
+697 LVGNKAGLKV

-735 LNVAIASDGT
+735 LNVAIASDGK
-745 GTIAKVDGAAGKEAG
+745 GTIAKVAGDAGKEAG

-774 AMTLFGVKNTDINT
+774 AMELFGATN
-788 DDKFTFVVK
+788 DKFTFVVK
-797 GEGVPAGATAKLSA
+797 GEGVPAGATAKLSDA
-811 DGIAL
+811 GIAL
-816 EGMTY
+816 KGMTY

-831 TVTALSGIKTRH
+831 TVTALNGIKTTITLPMTIN
-843 YKIFCVNGI
+843 KP
-852 YGIQV
+852 

>member
-186 ITGVQFINVD
+186 ITGVQFINVG
-196 NGAVEPAPAY
+196 NGAVEPTPAY

-305 DAFKV
+305 DAFKA
-310 ETDNY
+310 ETGNY

-328 YASEVTPADKASS
+328 YVSKVTPTNKVSS
-341 ATANSLVATDVK
+341 ATATSLTATDVK
-353 YNTEELSSAKVPFG
+353 YNAEEVSSAKVPFG
-367 ETVTLEFDGAK
+367 ETVTLEFDGTK

-386 KSASAL
+386 KSASEL

-415 TVKFTVNFVNF
+415 TVEFTVNFVNF
-426 KGETGTTFDITV
+426 KGETGTAFDITV

-460 GVKPIIIDLGT
+460 GVKPIIIDFGT
-471 TFTSLSAQT
+471 TFTNLSAQT

-493 ISIDGKAVAT
+493 ISIDGKAVT
-503 ADQDAANGKFAFAM
+503 ADQSTANGKFAFAM
-517 DQVTYYSDLNADGT
+517 TQVKYYSDLNADGT
-531 PKTEVTPINTADN
+531 PKTEVTAINTADN
-544 LKKVKYAVFAHTDY
+544 LKKVKYAVFAHSDY

-565 AYVLNMKFADASGNE
+565 AYVLNMTFVDGENE

-615 LLVGSSDATVAKQ
+615 LLVGSTSADVAKQ

-640 SGANW
+640 SGADWN
-645 DNLTL
+645 NLTL
-650 TPKKMSISGTP
+650 TPKQMSISGTP
-661 TKVATYTTT
+661 TEVATYAKV

-697 LVKGKKDLKV
+697 LVKGKASLKV

-735 LNVAIASDGT
+735 LNVAIASDGK
-745 GTIAKVDGAAGKEAG
+745 GTIAKVAGDAGKEAG
-760 LQLVASSEKVAVSN
+760 LQLVASSEKVAVSED
-774 AMTLFGVKNTDINT
+774 MELFGATN
-788 DDKFTFVVK
+788 DKFTFVVK
-797 GEGVPAGATAKLSA
+797 GDGVPAGATATLSDA
-811 DGIAL
+811 GIAL
-816 EGMTY
+816 TGMSY
-821 APNYSATLEM
+821 GPNYSATLEM
-831 TVTALSGIKTRH
+831 TVTALNGIKTTITLPMTIN
-843 YKIFCVNGI
+843 KP
-852 YGIQV
+852 

>member
-15 MVSSTGTFVSCKD
+15 MVTSTGTFVSCKD

-186 ITGVQFINVD
+186 ITGVQFIDVTS
-196 NGAVEPAPAY
+196 GAVETDPEY

-305 DAFKV
+305 DAFKA
-310 ETDNY
+310 EINNY

-328 YASEVTPADKASS
+328 YASKVTPTDKS
-341 ATANSLVATDVK
+341 AAGALVAGDVT
-353 YNTEELSSAKVPFG
+353 YNTDELSSAKVPFG

-386 KSASAL
+386 KSASEL

-415 TVKFTVNFVNF
+415 TVEFTVNFVNF

-460 GVKPIIIDLGT
+460 GAKPIIIDLGT

-503 ADQDAANGKFAFAM
+503 TDQSTANGKFAFAM
-517 DQVTYYSDLNADGT
+517 TQVKYYSDLKADGT
-531 PKTEVTPINTADN
+531 PKTEVTAIDNADN
-544 LKKVKYAVFAHTDY
+544 LKKVKYAVFANTDY
-558 QATAAPG
+558 QTTAAPG
-565 AYVLNMKFADASGNE
+565 AYVLNMTFVDGENE

-615 LLVGSSDATVAKQ
+615 LLVGSSDATAAKQ
-628 YVMTNAFKSVEN
+628 FVMTNAFKAVEN
-640 SGANW
+640 SGADW

-650 TPKKMSISGTP
+650 TPKEMSISGTP
-661 TKVATYTTT
+661 TEVATYTKT
-670 GSILAMADALLDDN
+670 GSILAMADALLKD

-697 LVKGKKDLKV
+697 LVKGKTDLKV

-774 AMTLFGVKNTDINT
+774 AMELFGAT

-797 GEGVPAGATAKLSA
+797 GEGVPAGATAKLS
-811 DGIAL
+811 DGGIAL
-816 EGMTY
+816 TGMTY

-831 TVTALSGIKTRH
+831 TVTALNGIKTTITLPMTIN
-843 YKIFCVNGI
+843 KP
-852 YGIQV
+852 

>member
-1 MNKKFLSAILFGAL
+1 M
-15 MVSSTGTFVSCKD
+15 
-28 YDDDIDEINKELTD
+28 
-42 LKSKLSDL
+42 
-50 ESKVNAGGAYVTK
+50 
-63 IESVD
+63 
-68 GGFKVSVSDGTSYN
+68 
-82 LTVASAAAGS
+82 
-92 KVVIDD
+92 IDD

-112 FATTGEGEEAVDMT
+112 FATTGEGEETVDMT

-186 ITGVQFINVD
+186 ITGVQFIDVTS
-196 NGAVEPAPAY
+196 GAVETDPEY

-305 DAFKV
+305 DAFKA
-310 ETDNY
+310 ETNNY

-328 YASEVTPADKASS
+328 YASKVTPTDKSAAGAPVAD
-341 ATANSLVATDVK
+341 DVK
-353 YNTEELSSAKVPFG
+353 YNADELSSAKVPFG

-386 KSASAL
+386 KSASEL

-426 KGETGTTFDITV
+426 KGETGIAFDITV

-503 ADQDAANGKFAFAM
+503 TDQSTANGKFAFAM
-517 DQVTYYSDLNADGT
+517 DQVKYYSDLKADGT
-531 PKTEVTPINTADN
+531 PKTEVTSINTADN
-544 LKKVKYAVFAHTDY
+544 LKKVKYAVFAHSDY

-615 LLVGSSDATVAKQ
+615 LLVGSTSADVAKQ

-640 SGANW
+640 SGADWN
-645 DNLTL
+645 NLTL
-650 TPKKMSISGTP
+650 TPKEMSISGTP
-661 TKVATYTTT
+661 TKVATYTVS

-697 LVKGKKDLKV
+697 LVGNKAGLKV

-735 LNVAIASDGT
+735 LNVTIASDGT

-774 AMTLFGVKNTDINT
+774 AMELFGVKNTDANT

-797 GEGVPAGATAKLSA
+797 GEGVPAGAKAKLFA

-831 TVTALSGIKTRH
+831 TVTALNGIKTTITLPMTIN
-843 YKIFCVNGI
+843 KP
-852 YGIQV
+852 

>member
-28 YDDDIDEINKELTD
+28 YDDDIDAINKELTD

-186 ITGVQFINVD
+186 ITGVQFIDVTS
-196 NGAVEPAPAY
+196 GAVEPAPAY

-214 KDNAKW
+214 KDNAEW

-305 DAFKV
+305 DAFKA

-341 ATANSLVATDVK
+341 ATATSLTDTDVK
-353 YNTEELSSAKVPFG
+353 YNAKVLSGNKVPFG

-386 KSASAL
+386 KSASEL

-415 TVKFTVNFVNF
+415 TVGFTVNFVNF

-503 ADQDAANGKFAFAM
+503 TDQSTANGKFAFAM
-517 DQVTYYSDLNADGT
+517 DQVKYYSDLKADGT

-544 LKKVKYAVFAHTDY
+544 LKKVKYAVFAHSDY

-615 LLVGSSDATVAKQ
+615 LLVGSTDATVAKQ

-640 SGANW
+640 SGADW

-650 TPKKMSISGTP
+650 TPKEMSISGTP
-661 TKVATYTTT
+661 TEVATYTKT
-670 GSILAMADALLDDN
+670 GSILAMADALLKD

-697 LVKGKKDLKV
+697 LVKGKTDLKV

-735 LNVAIASDGT
+735 LNVTIASDGT

-774 AMTLFGVKNTDINT
+774 AMELFGATN
-788 DDKFTFVVK
+788 DKFTFVVK

-831 TVTALSGIKTRH
+831 TVEALNGIKTTITLPMTIN
-843 YKIFCVNGI
+843 KP
-852 YGIQV
+852 

>member
-1 MNKKFLSAILFGAL
+1 MQLCRFSIMNKKFLSAILFGAL
-15 MVSSTGTFVSCKD
+15 MVSLTGTFVSCKD

-196 NGAVEPAPAY
+196 DGAVEPTPAY

-214 KDNAKW
+214 KDNAEW

-305 DAFKV
+305 DAFKA
-310 ETDNY
+310 ETGDY

-328 YASEVTPADKASS
+328 YASKVTPTDKS
-341 ATANSLVATDVK
+341 AAGALVAADVK
-353 YNTEELSSAKVPFG
+353 YNAEELSSAKVPFG
-367 ETVTLEFDGAK
+367 ETVTLEFDGTK

-415 TVKFTVNFVNF
+415 TVEFTVNFVNF
-426 KGETGTTFDITV
+426 KGETGSAFDITV
-438 NFEGATVDPEA
+438 TFKGATVDPEA

-493 ISIDGKAVAT
+493 ISIDGKAVT
-503 ADQDAANGKFAFAM
+503 ADQSTANGKFAFAM
-517 DQVTYYSDLNADGT
+517 TQVKYYSDLNADGT
-531 PKTEVTPINTADN
+531 PKTEVTAINTADN
-544 LKKVKYAVFAHTDY
+544 LKKVKYAVFAHSDY

-565 AYVLNMKFADASGNE
+565 AYVLNMKFVDGENE

-615 LLVGSSDATVAKQ
+615 LLVGSTSADAAKQ

-640 SGANW
+640 SGADWN
-645 DNLTL
+645 NLTL

-661 TKVATYTTT
+661 TEVATYAKV
-670 GSILAMADALLDDN
+670 GSILAMADALLDAN

-697 LVKGKKDLKV
+697 LVKGKTDLKV

-729 GGKVAD
+729 GGKVVD
-735 LNVAIASDGT
+735 LNVAIASDGK
-745 GTIAKVDGAAGKEAG
+745 GTIAKVAGDAGKEAG
-760 LQLVASSEKVAVSN
+760 LQLVASSEKVAVSED
-774 AMTLFGVKNTDINT
+774 MELFGATN
-788 DDKFTFVVK
+788 DKFTFVVK
-797 GEGVPAGATAKLSA
+797 GDGVPAGATATLSDA
-811 DGIAL
+811 GIAL
-816 EGMTY
+816 TGMSY
-821 APNYSATLEM
+821 GPNYSATLEM
-831 TVTALSGIKTRH
+831 TVTALNGIKTTITLPMTIN
-843 YKIFCVNGI
+843 KP
-852 YGIQV
+852 

>member
-220 DGPKGAITKDQLLV
+220 GGPKGAITKDQLLV

-305 DAFKV
+305 DAFKA

-328 YASEVTPADKASS
+328 YASEVTPTNQASS
-341 ATANSLVATDVK
+341 ADATSLKADDVK
-353 YNTEELSSAKVPFG
+353 YNAKALSGKKVPFG
-367 ETVTLEFDGAK
+367 KTVTLEFDGTK

-386 KSASAL
+386 KSASEL

-415 TVKFTVNFVNF
+415 TVQFTVNFVNF

-503 ADQDAANGKFAFAM
+503 ADQSTANGKFAFAM
-517 DQVTYYSDLNADGT
+517 TQVKYYSDLKADGT
-531 PKTEVTPINTADN
+531 PKTEVTSINTADN
-544 LKKVKYAVFAHTDY
+544 LKKVKYAVFAHSDY

-615 LLVGSSDATVAKQ
+615 LLVGSTSATVAKQ

-640 SGANW
+640 SGADW

-650 TPKKMSISGTP
+650 TPKEMSISGTP
-661 TKVATYTTT
+661 TEVATYTVS
-670 GSILAMADALLDDN
+670 GSILEMADALLDDN

-697 LVKGKKDLKV
+697 LVKGKASLKV

-729 GGKVAD
+729 GGKVVD

-745 GTIAKVDGAAGKEAG
+745 GTIAKVAGAAGKEAG
-760 LQLVASSEKVAVSN
+760 LQLVASSEKVAVSD
-774 AMTLFGVKNTDINT
+774 AMTLFGAT

-797 GEGVPAGATAKLSA
+797 GEGVPAGAKAKLST

-831 TVTALSGIKTRH
+831 TVTALNGIKTTITLPMTIN
-843 YKIFCVNGI
+843 KP
-852 YGIQV
+852 

>member
-137 DKTAKEFVKSEYKAA
+137 DKTEKEFVKSEYKAA

-186 ITGVQFINVD
+186 ITGVQFIDVTS
-196 NGAVEPAPAY
+196 GAVETYPEY

-214 KDNAKW
+214 KDNAEW

-291 NIRPDETVTDKTIA
+291 NIQPDETVTDKTIA

-328 YASEVTPADKASS
+328 YASEVTPTDKS
-341 ATANSLVATDVK
+341 AAEALVADDVK
-353 YNTEELSSAKVPFG
+353 YNTDELSSAKVPFG
-367 ETVTLEFDGAK
+367 ETVTLEFDGTK

-386 KSASAL
+386 KSASEL

-426 KGETGTTFDITV
+426 KGETGSAFDITV
-438 NFEGATVDPEA
+438 TFKGATVDPEA

-493 ISIDGKAVAT
+493 ISIDGKAVT
-503 ADQDAANGKFAFAM
+503 ADQSTANGKFAFAM
-517 DQVTYYSDLNADGT
+517 TQVKYYSDLNADGT
-531 PKTEVTPINTADN
+531 PKTEVTDIDNADN
-544 LKKVKYAVFAHTDY
+544 LKKVKYAVFANTDY
-558 QATAAPG
+558 QRTAAPG
-565 AYVLNMKFADASGNE
+565 AYVLNMTFVDGENE

-615 LLVGSSDATVAKQ
+615 LLVGSTSADVAKQ

-640 SGANW
+640 SGADW

-650 TPKKMSISGTP
+650 TPKQMSISGTP
-661 TKVATYTTT
+661 TEVATYTVS
-670 GSILAMADALLDDN
+670 GSILAMADDLLDAN

-697 LVKGKKDLKV
+697 LVKGKTDLKV

-735 LNVAIASDGT
+735 LNVAIASDGK
-745 GTIAKVDGAAGKEAG
+745 GTIAKVEGVAGKEAG
-760 LQLVASSEKVAVSN
+760 LQLVASSEKVAVSD

-797 GEGVPAGATAKLSA
+797 GEGVPAGAKAKLSA

-831 TVTALSGIKTRH
+831 TVEALNGIKTTITLPMTIN
-843 YKIFCVNGI
+843 KP
-852 YGIQV
+852 

>member
-1 MNKKFLSAILFGAL
+1 

-28 YDDDIDEINKELTD
+28 YDDDIDAINKELTD

-186 ITGVQFINVD
+186 ITGVQFIDVAS
-196 NGAVEPAPAY
+196 GAVEADPAY

-214 KDNAKW
+214 KDNAEW

-291 NIRPDETVTDKTIA
+291 NIRPDETVTGKTIA
-305 DAFKV
+305 DAFKA

-328 YASEVTPADKASS
+328 YASEVTPTDKGNS
-341 ATANSLVATDVK
+341 AGLTDLVATDVT
-353 YNTEELSSAKVPFG
+353 YNAKALSGKKVPFG
-367 ETVTLEFDGAK
+367 KTVTLEFDGAK

-386 KSASAL
+386 KSASEL

-415 TVKFTVNFVNF
+415 TVEFTVNFVNF
-426 KGETGTTFDITV
+426 KGETGTAFDITV

-493 ISIDGKAVAT
+493 ISIDGKAVT
-503 ADQDAANGKFAFAM
+503 ADQSTANGKFAFAM
-517 DQVTYYSDLNADGT
+517 TKVKYYSDLNADGT
-531 PKTEVTPINTADN
+531 PKTEVTSINTADN
-544 LKKVKYAVFAHTDY
+544 LKKVKYAVFAHSDY

-565 AYVLNMKFADASGNE
+565 AYVLNMTFVDGENE

-640 SGANW
+640 SGADW

-650 TPKKMSISGTP
+650 TPKQMSISGTP
-661 TKVATYTTT
+661 TDVATYTVS
-670 GSILAMADALLDDN
+670 GSILAMADDLLDAN

-729 GGKVAD
+729 GGKVVD

-745 GTIAKVDGAAGKEAG
+745 GTIAKVEGAAGKEAG
-760 LQLVASSEKVAVSN
+760 LQLVASSEKVAVSD
-774 AMTLFGVKNTDINT
+774 AMTLFGATN
-788 DDKFTFVVK
+788 DKFTFVVK
-797 GEGVPAGATAKLSA
+797 GEGVPAGATAKLSDA
-811 DGIAL
+811 GIAL

-831 TVTALSGIKTRH
+831 TVTALNGIKTTITLPMTIN
-843 YKIFCVNGI
+843 KP
-852 YGIQV
+852 

>member
-186 ITGVQFINVD
+186 ITGVQFIDVTSGD
-196 NGAVEPAPAY
+196 VETDPAY

-328 YASEVTPADKASS
+328 YASEVTPADQASS
-341 ATANSLVATDVK
+341 ATATSLQADDVK

-367 ETVTLEFDGAK
+367 KTVTLEFDGTK

-386 KSASAL
+386 KSASEL

-415 TVKFTVNFVNF
+415 TVEFTVNFVNF
-426 KGETGTTFDITV
+426 KGETGTAFDITV

-493 ISIDGKAVAT
+493 ISIDGKAVT
-503 ADQDAANGKFAFAM
+503 ADQSTANGKFAFTM
-517 DQVTYYSDLNADGT
+517 TQVKYYSDLKADGT
-531 PKTEVTPINTADN
+531 PKTEVTAIDNADN
-544 LKKVKYAVFAHTDY
+544 LKKVKYAVFANTDY

-565 AYVLNMKFADASGNE
+565 AYVLNMTFVDGENE

-640 SGANW
+640 SGADWN
-645 DNLTL
+645 NLTL
-650 TPKKMSISGTP
+650 TPKQMSISGTP
-661 TKVATYTTT
+661 TDVATYTVS
-670 GSILAMADALLDDN
+670 GSILAMADDLLDAN

-729 GGKVAD
+729 GGKVVD
-735 LNVAIASDGT
+735 LNVAIASDGK

-774 AMTLFGVKNTDINT
+774 AMTLFGATN
-788 DDKFTFVVK
+788 DKFTFVVK
-797 GEGVPAGATAKLSA
+797 GEGVPAGATAKLSDA
-811 DGIAL
+811 GIAL

-831 TVTALSGIKTRH
+831 TVTALNGIKTTITLPMTIN
-843 YKIFCVNGI
+843 KP
-852 YGIQV
+852 

>member
-1 MNKKFLSAILFGAL
+1 

-28 YDDDIDEINKELTD
+28 YDDDIDAINKELTD

-196 NGAVEPAPAY
+196 DGAVEPTPAY

-214 KDNAKW
+214 KDNAEW

-305 DAFKV
+305 DAFKA
-310 ETDNY
+310 ETGDY

-328 YASEVTPADKASS
+328 YASKVTPTDKS
-341 ATANSLVATDVK
+341 AAGALVAADVK
-353 YNTEELSSAKVPFG
+353 YNAEELSSAKVPFG
-367 ETVTLEFDGAK
+367 ETVTLEFDGTK

-415 TVKFTVNFVNF
+415 TVEFTVNFVNF
-426 KGETGTTFDITV
+426 KGETGSAFDITV
-438 NFEGATVDPEA
+438 TFKGATVDPEA

-493 ISIDGKAVAT
+493 ISIDGKAVT
-503 ADQDAANGKFAFAM
+503 ADQSTANGKFAFAM
-517 DQVTYYSDLNADGT
+517 TQVKYYSDLNADGT
-531 PKTEVTPINTADN
+531 PKTEVTAINTADN
-544 LKKVKYAVFAHTDY
+544 LKKVKYAVFAHSDY

-565 AYVLNMKFADASGNE
+565 AYVLNMKFVDGENE

-615 LLVGSSDATVAKQ
+615 LLVGSTSADAAKQ

-640 SGANW
+640 SGADWN
-645 DNLTL
+645 NLTL

-661 TKVATYTTT
+661 TEVATYAKV
-670 GSILAMADALLDDN
+670 GSILAMADALLDAN

-697 LVKGKKDLKV
+697 LVKGKTDLKV

-729 GGKVAD
+729 GGKVVD
-735 LNVAIASDGT
+735 LNVAIASDGK
-745 GTIAKVDGAAGKEAG
+745 GTIAKVAGDAGKEAG
-760 LQLVASSEKVAVSN
+760 LQLVASSEKVAVSED
-774 AMTLFGVKNTDINT
+774 MELFGATN
-788 DDKFTFVVK
+788 DKFTFVVK
-797 GEGVPAGATAKLSA
+797 GDGVPAGATATLSDA
-811 DGIAL
+811 GIAL
-816 EGMTY
+816 TGMSY
-821 APNYSATLEM
+821 GPNYSATLEM
-831 TVTALSGIKTRH
+831 TRSEEHTSELQSQR
-843 YKIFCVNGI
+843 
-852 YGIQV
+852 